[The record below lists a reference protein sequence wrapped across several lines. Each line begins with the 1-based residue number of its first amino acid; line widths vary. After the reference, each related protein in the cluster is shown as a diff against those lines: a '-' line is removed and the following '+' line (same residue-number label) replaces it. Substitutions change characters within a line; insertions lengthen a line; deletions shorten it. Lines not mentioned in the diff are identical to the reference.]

1 MWGGGVG
8 EGVEDEGGGGLRA
21 VFGGRGGGCGGVL
34 GCQPNSGAAASCI
47 VELYT
52 RV

>member
-1 MWGGGVG
+1 MRLSVYFWIIASESFVK
-8 EGVEDEGGGGLRA
+8 
-21 VFGGRGGGCGGVL
+21 VFNVGGRGGVGVL